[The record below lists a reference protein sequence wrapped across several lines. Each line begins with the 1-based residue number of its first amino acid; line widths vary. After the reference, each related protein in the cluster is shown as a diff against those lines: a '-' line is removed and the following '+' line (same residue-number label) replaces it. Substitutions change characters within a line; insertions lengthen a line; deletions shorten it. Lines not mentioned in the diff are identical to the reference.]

1 MPTRR
6 AEMRAILA
14 HAQVLVAAA
23 AAARS
28 AEHDAAPSTA
38 LMMVSA
44 CAAPCAVHIFLL
56 ATHCLTRDAPIRCA
70 CAPIAGGRGRRVQ
83 RRGQLD
89 RPRRRRLCG
98 RRARG
103 ERHACRAALAAPARA
118 PALKSSI
125 LSAPARAQ
133 APDDA
138 SADDEAVRALLGTQF
153 ERGDAED
160 YVQLKDV
167 AALLETHHSDC
178 HARLCLKAGT
188 RVPSNEALAAAPDG
202 ARERGSVEA
211 GAVLRVPAVT
221 LCRWRWVAPP
231 SARDL

>member
-1 MPTRR
+1 MQSR
-6 AEMRAILA
+6 
-14 HAQVLVAAA
+14 
-23 AAARS
+23 
-28 AEHDAAPSTA
+28 
-38 LMMVSA
+38 
-44 CAAPCAVHIFLL
+44 PCR
-56 ATHCLTRDAPIRCA
+56 T
-70 CAPIAGGRGRRVQ
+70 
-83 RRGQLD
+83 
-89 RPRRRRLCG
+89 RPRTGTQR
-98 RRARG
+98 
-103 ERHACRAALAAPARA
+103 
-118 PALKSSI
+118 ST
-125 LSAPARAQ
+125 LSAPACAQ

-167 AALLETHHSDC
+167 AALLEAHHPDC

-221 LCRWRWVAPP
+221 LCGWRWVAPP
-231 SARDL
+231 AVRGPLSGLLVCTDIAARGRLDTSRAFAFARSASLNLASSAAH